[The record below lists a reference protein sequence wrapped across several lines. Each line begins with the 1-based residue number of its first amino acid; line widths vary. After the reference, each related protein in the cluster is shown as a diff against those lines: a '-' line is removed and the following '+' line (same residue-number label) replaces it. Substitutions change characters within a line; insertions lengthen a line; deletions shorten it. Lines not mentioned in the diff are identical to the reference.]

1 MNTMNTMNKINK
13 SNKLNELTELHIIS
27 HNQEEIQEAI
37 NRLNKIEMVSQ
48 FTTRLN
54 FSIKH
59 ISEEKIY
66 KIHSNDEYLF
76 ILKNN
81 NGEHNYIYR
90 YQNKFYIFQQND
102 YIKTSLYGLIV
113 IADIYKE
120 NIDEFNKK
128 LIEIYDETNGMFV
141 SRTCLER
148 YSKIR
153 NNLEECFYKIEDDT
167 KFVEY
172 FENKFKQKLFQYKN
186 QVSIMNFDEYT
197 KIKYTKKENKNK
209 QVTSK
214 ISNISNPENEK
225 NIKNKEN
232 RMNEET
238 LTDKQNT
245 VTNNNITNEML
256 FTKEAISKLP
266 VELQVSYQEAQDL
279 YNKNKN
285 FLDQNDKVLIKAF
298 KRGKIWSAGY
308 YGPSGTGKTTK
319 LIAIAGA
326 LGLPYLK
333 VTGSRNIDE
342 AYLFGKYVLKNGST
356 VFEYGPLTKVMKY
369 GGVFIF
375 DEINMIDGDVLSSLN
390 DLLDGSRMKVLDS
403 GEVIKAHPNFRFA
416 ESMNIGYAGTNEMNI
431 SHKSRIQFKNKLSEI
446 STETMAKIVVNETGI
461 EEKTALEMS
470 SLVSTFNDII
480 DNLGDATSQRID
492 IRHIIN
498 WANLTID
505 LDNDILSASIL
516 TVISSLTEEDDEVG
530 NTTEEYL
537 ETSNGIGSEI
547 YKVIKTT
554 FQN

>member
-172 FENKFKQKLFQYKN
+172 FENKFKQKLFQDKN

>member
-1 MNTMNTMNKINK
+1 MNKLQEVQ
-13 SNKLNELTELHIIS
+13 KLEELEELKRLHIIS
-27 HNQEEIQEAI
+27 HNQEEIK
-37 NRLNKIEMVSQ
+37 NSMKYLNKAEAVTQ
-48 FTTRLN
+48 FTTRLSRAIRN
-54 FSIKH
+54 INNYTIFK
-59 ISEEKIY
+59 ISNN
-66 KIHSNDEYLF
+66 SNNSNISNNEYLF
-76 ILKNN
+76 TLKNDN
-81 NGEHNYIYR
+81 EENEYIYK
-90 YQNKFYIFQQND
+90 NKNILYVF
-102 YIKTSLYGLIV
+102 KTNNYSVKMSLYSLIV
-113 IADIYKE
+113 TTNVYEE
-120 NIDEFNKK
+120 NIDKFNEKM
-128 LIEIYDETNGMFV
+128 IEVYNETKGMFV
-141 SRTCLER
+141 SKKCSEE

-153 NNLEECFYKIEDDT
+153 NNLGEYFYKIEDET
-167 KFVEY
+167 KFIEY
-172 FENKFKQKLFQYKN
+172 FENKFKQKLFQEKN
-186 QVSIMNFDEYT
+186 KISIMSFDEYT
-197 KIKYTKKENKNK
+197 TNKNK
-209 QVTSK
+209 QK
-214 ISNISNPENEK
+214 EKQINNPISNSNVKNQNVIQTNQINQTEK
-225 NIKNKEN
+225 VQKTKQSKSNKE
-232 RMNEET
+232 
-238 LTDKQNT
+238 
-245 VTNNNITNEML
+245 VL
-256 FTKEAISKLP
+256 FTREEISKLP
-266 VELQVSYQEAQDL
+266 LELQVSYQEAQDL

-285 FLDQNDKVLIKAF
+285 FLDQNDKTLIKAF

-356 VFEYGPLTKVMKY
+356 VFEYGPLTKIMKY

-446 STETMAKIVVNETGI
+446 STETMAKIVINETGI
-461 EEKTALEMS
+461 EEKIALEMS
-470 SLVSTFNDII
+470 SLVPIFNDII
-480 DNLGDATSQRID
+480 ENLGDATSQRID

-505 LDNDILSASIL
+505 LDNDILSAAIL

-530 NTTEEYL
+530 NTTKEYL
-537 ETSNGIGSEI
+537 ETSKGIGSEI

-554 FQN
+554 FQD

>member
-128 LIEIYDETNGMFV
+128 MIEIYDETNGMFV

-172 FENKFKQKLFQYKN
+172 FENKFKQKLFQDKN

-209 QVTSK
+209 QVISK
-214 ISNISNPENEK
+214 ISNISNMENEK

-232 RMNEET
+232 RMNKET
-238 LTDKQNT
+238 LTDKQNI

-285 FLDQNDKVLIKAF
+285 FLDQNDKTLIKAF

>member
-1 MNTMNTMNKINK
+1 MNTMNKINK

-90 YQNKFYIFQQND
+90 FQNKFYIFQQND

-128 LIEIYDETNGMFV
+128 MIEIYDETRGMFV
-141 SRTCLER
+141 SQTCLER

-172 FENKFKQKLFQYKN
+172 FENKFKQKLFQDKN
-186 QVSIMNFDEYT
+186 QVSIMSFDEYT
-197 KIKYTKKENKNK
+197 KIKNIKKEDNNK
-209 QVTSK
+209 QVTS
-214 ISNISNPENEK
+214 NISNMENEK
-225 NIKNKEN
+225 NIKNKKNE
-232 RMNEET
+232 MNEKT
-238 LTDKQNT
+238 LANKQNA
-245 VTNNNITNEML
+245 VTNNNINNKML

-285 FLDQNDKVLIKAF
+285 FLDQNDKTLIKAF

>member
-128 LIEIYDETNGMFV
+128 MIEIYDETNGMFV

-172 FENKFKQKLFQYKN
+172 FENKFKQKLFQDKN

-209 QVTSK
+209 QVISK
-214 ISNISNPENEK
+214 ISNISNMENEK

-232 RMNEET
+232 RMNKET
-238 LTDKQNT
+238 LTDKQNI

-279 YNKNKN
+279 YNKHKN
-285 FLDQNDKVLIKAF
+285 FLDQNDKTLIKAF

>member
-27 HNQEEIQEAI
+27 HSQEEIQEAI

-128 LIEIYDETNGMFV
+128 MIEIYDETNGMFV

-172 FENKFKQKLFQYKN
+172 FENKFKQKLFQDKN

-209 QVTSK
+209 QVISK
-214 ISNISNPENEK
+214 ISNISNMENEK

-232 RMNEET
+232 RMNKET
-238 LTDKQNT
+238 LTDKQNI

-285 FLDQNDKVLIKAF
+285 FLDQNDKTLIKAF

-390 DLLDGSRMKVLDS
+390 DLLDGSRMKILDS

-530 NTTEEYL
+530 NTTKEYL

>member
-1 MNTMNTMNKINK
+1 MNKLQEVQ
-13 SNKLNELTELHIIS
+13 KLEELEKLHIIS
-27 HNQEEIQEAI
+27 HNQEEIK
-37 NRLNKIEMVSQ
+37 NSMKYLNKAEAVTQ
-48 FTTRLN
+48 FTTRLSRAIRN
-54 FSIKH
+54 INNYTIFK
-59 ISEEKIY
+59 ISNN
-66 KIHSNDEYLF
+66 SNNLNNEYLF
-76 ILKNN
+76 TLKNDN
-81 NGEHNYIYR
+81 EENEYIYKNKNIL
-90 YQNKFYIFQQND
+90 YIFKTNNYSVKMSLYSLIVTANIYEENINKFNE
-102 YIKTSLYGLIV
+102 KM
-113 IADIYKE
+113 
-120 NIDEFNKK
+120 
-128 LIEIYDETNGMFV
+128 IEVYNETRGMFV
-141 SRTCLER
+141 SKKCNEE

-153 NNLEECFYKIEDDT
+153 NNLGEYFYKIEDET
-167 KFVEY
+167 KFIEY
-172 FENKFKQKLFQYKN
+172 FENKFKQKLFQEKN
-186 QVSIMNFDEYT
+186 KISIMSFEEHT
-197 KIKYTKKENKNK
+197 TNKNK
-209 QVTSK
+209 QKETQINNSVSNVKNQSLIQTNQTNQTNQTEKVQKINKSK
-214 ISNISNPENEK
+214 
-225 NIKNKEN
+225 
-232 RMNEET
+232 
-238 LTDKQNT
+238 
-245 VTNNNITNEML
+245 NNNIHNDIL
-256 FTKEAISKLP
+256 FTKEEILKLP
-266 VELQVSYQEAQDL
+266 VELQVSYQEAQNL

-285 FLDQNDKVLIKAF
+285 FLDQNDKTLIKAF

-356 VFEYGPLTKVMKY
+356 VFEYGPLTKIMKY

-390 DLLDGSRMKVLDS
+390 DLLDGSRMKILDS

-446 STETMAKIVVNETGI
+446 STETMAKIVINETGI

-470 SLVSTFNDII
+470 SLVPMFNDII

-505 LDNDILSASIL
+505 LDNNILSAAIL

-530 NTTEEYL
+530 NTTKEYL

-554 FQN
+554 FQD